1 MSRSGMSHASAPPA
15 LPGRG
20 ARPGE
25 RGGVLVR
32 ILLALALIAFIVAV
46 AVAVASYLAVRRA
59 SQEAAQIANDPAAKA
74 AEWITRLNPDL
85 EITRQPDGRY
95 LVRNRKTG
103 DETTVDLT
111 RLKEGKLELKRPGGR
126 EVKIAAGEGGLTV
139 EKDGKV
145 SRLGAVGPAPGWLP
159 VFPGTGGYGTGVEV
173 SALHGVPAQF
183 EGAAVYTLTIGQT
196 PDAALAWYREQFAA
210 AGFEVTGPDGYGAAR
225 GAGAAA
231 GKLLTARSRDG
242 SRVARIVAL
251 GGSAAGATGT
261 QVFVAVNE

>member
-1 MSRSGMSHASAPPA
+1 VSRAGMSHASASPA
-15 LPGRG
+15 LSARG

-25 RGGVLVR
+25 RGGVLVK
-32 ILLALALIAFIVAV
+32 ILVALALIAFIVAA
-46 AVAVASYLAVRRA
+46 AVAVAGYFAVRKA
-59 SQEAAQIANDPAAKA
+59 SQVAAEVAKDPGAKA

-85 EITRQPDGRY
+85 EIMRRPDGRY

-103 DETTVDLT
+103 EETTIDLT
-111 RLKEGKLELKRPGGR
+111 RLKEGRLELKRPGGR
-126 EVKIAAGEGGLTV
+126 DVKIAAGEGGVTV

-145 SRLGAVGPAPGWLP
+145 SRLGATGPAPDWLP
-159 VFPGTGGYGTGVEV
+159 VFPGSGGYGTGVEV

-210 AGFEVTGPDGYGAAR
+210 AGFEVTGPDGYGASG
-225 GAGAAA
+225 GAGEAA
-231 GKLLTARSRDG
+231 GRMITARSHDG
-242 SRVARIVAL
+242 SRLARIVAL

-261 QVFVAVNE
+261 QLFVAVNE